1 MDKFWYWSLSLAGL
15 LFAAI
20 LAYDLLHNGDTT
32 IAFFKNLFQ
41 FTTTETSVL
50 EAK

>member
-1 MDKFWYWSLSLAGL
+1 MDKFFYWSLSLAGL
-15 LFAAI
+15 LLAAI
-20 LAYDLLHNGDTT
+20 LAYDFLHNGDTT
-32 IAFFKNLFQ
+32 VSLLKNFYQ